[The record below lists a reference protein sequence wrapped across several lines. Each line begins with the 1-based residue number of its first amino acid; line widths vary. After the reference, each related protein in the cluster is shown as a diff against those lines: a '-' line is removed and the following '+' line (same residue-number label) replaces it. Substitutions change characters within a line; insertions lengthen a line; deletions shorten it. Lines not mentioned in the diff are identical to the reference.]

1 MERWDA
7 PVSEEQALKGI
18 EALLLESMK
27 KLENACG
34 MHIPFGLSDERN
46 PHIKYIPERCI
57 VTFFSWGLIEN
68 GFAVFNEQT
77 VDCNATA
84 QKTQRFDLL
93 ARRFAPEGACVQ
105 IKAEAKGNLD
115 GGYKEIL
122 ADIKRMEKYPVA
134 NPKIKMSNPEANWHD
149 SRFPYRFNIVLT
161 QNWGLREL
169 SDWWVSQ
176 ENDRPKRKG
185 SELRRKAEAW
195 EVLKGK
201 LCEAKKRGKMPLL
214 KSDPCYNYTV
224 DVLYAIFA
232 DTSVEY
238 KEEVRRKEKQGG
250 INGSR

>member
-1 MERWDA
+1 MERWAA

-34 MHIPFGLSDERN
+34 MHIPFGLSDELD

-57 VTFFSWGLIEN
+57 VTYFSWGLIEN

-77 VDCNATA
+77 VDCNARA

-122 ADIKRMEKYPVA
+122 ADLNRMEAYSI
-134 NPKIKMSNPEANWHD
+134 KIPDNKMSNHENNWDD
-149 SRFPYRFNIVLT
+149 SRFLYRFNILLT

-169 SDWWVSQ
+169 SDWWVS
-176 ENDRPKRKG
+176 EEKDRPKRKG

-201 LCEAKKRGKMPLL
+201 LCEAKKRGKVTLL
-214 KSDPCYNYTV
+214 KSDPRYNYTV

-232 DTSVEY
+232 DTTVEY
-238 KEEVRRKEKQGG
+238 KEEVRRKESKEA
-250 INGSR
+250 